1 MSIGTADETSSSYHK
16 FEV

>member
-1 MSIGTADETSSSYHK
+1 MSIVTADETSSSYHK